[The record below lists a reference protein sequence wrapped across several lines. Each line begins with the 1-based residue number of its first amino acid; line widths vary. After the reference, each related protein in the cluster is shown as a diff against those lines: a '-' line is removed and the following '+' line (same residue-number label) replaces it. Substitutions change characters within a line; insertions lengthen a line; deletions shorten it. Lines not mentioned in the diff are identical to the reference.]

1 MKKRSASTTAKTG
14 RAPLQLDS
22 FLCHTIYRAGH
33 AFSRVYQPLL
43 RRLGLTYPQYL
54 TMVALWEQ
62 DGLTVGSL
70 GEKLM
75 LESST
80 LTPLLKRLE
89 ALGHLNRSR
98 DPSDERQVLI
108 RLTGQGRAL
117 RQEAVEI
124 PDCIVEASGT
134 SAEKLGELQKR
145 IAELTSALLERATE
159 GGKPAS
165 AQPAA
170 KTVK

>member
-1 MKKRSASTTAKTG
+1 MAKRSVSTAARTTG
-14 RAPLQLDS
+14 RAPLQLES
-22 FLCHTIYRAGH
+22 FLCHAIYMAGH

-54 TMVALWEQ
+54 AMVALWEQ

-89 ALGHLNRSR
+89 TMGHLKRNR
-98 DPSDERQVLI
+98 DPADERQVLI
-108 RLTGQGRAL
+108 SLTAQGRKL
-117 RQEAVEI
+117 RQQAIDI
-124 PDCIVEASGT
+124 PGCIVEASGT
-134 SAEKLGELQKR
+134 SAENLGELQRR
-145 IAELTSALLERATE
+145 IAELTSALLSHSTE
-159 GGKPAS
+159 AKPLPRKLAS
-165 AQPAA
+165 G
-170 KTVK
+170 